1 MKISYW
7 LLATFCLT
15 IFGCGGNRYY
25 KNYNGERFPK
35 TKWCN
40 LINAEVEYYNTGR
53 TLEDQIRQLQSEG
66 YRVIGTG
73 ENDAVV
79 SCDDDSWS
87 FSLNKPASYSN
98 AVWGVNPS
106 FGSSSCVRTKLDAEN
121 QKKVVNA
128 CRAIGGNKAL
138 YDSQRIIYLREIFST
153 RNEEKEDDARS
164 KCVRRKDYIKT
175 SLLCNK
181 CFHNSNGFYWNP
193 IEEKCQPFQGRTEAV
208 EEISALAD
216 ESSRPSD

>member
-1 MKISYW
+1 MFS
-7 LLATFCLT
+7 
-15 IFGCGGNRYY
+15 GCGGNRYY

-35 TKWCN
+35 TKWCT
-40 LINAEVEYYNTGR
+40 LINAEVEFYNTGR
-53 TLEDQIRQLQSEG
+53 TLEEQVRQLQSEG

-79 SCDDDSWS
+79 SCDNDSWS
-87 FSLNKPASYSN
+87 FSLNKPASHSN
-98 AVWGVNPS
+98 AIWGVNPS
-106 FGSSSCVRTKLDAEN
+106 FGSSSCARTKLDAEN

-138 YDSQRIIYLREIFST
+138 YDSQRILYLREMSDSK
-153 RNEEKEDDARS
+153 NEEKEEIEDARS
-164 KCVRRKDYIKT
+164 KCIHRKDYIES

-181 CFHNSNGFYWNP
+181 YFHNSKGFYWNP
-193 IEEKCQPFQGRTEAV
+193 IAEKCEPFRGRTETV
-208 EEISALAD
+208 KEICASAD